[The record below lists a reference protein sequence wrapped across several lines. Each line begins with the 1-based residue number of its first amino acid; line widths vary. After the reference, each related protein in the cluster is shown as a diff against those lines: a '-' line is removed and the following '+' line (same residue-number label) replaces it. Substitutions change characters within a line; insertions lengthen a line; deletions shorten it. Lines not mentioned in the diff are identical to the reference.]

1 MGYVATWAGLVAAP
15 SGVVA
20 VILTPFA
27 ARILNKV
34 DARWAATVA
43 VGAFAISFWMRS
55 DFTPDA
61 NFGAFVAPMLVQG
74 VAMSVFFISLVT
86 ISLNGVPGP
95 QVPAATGLSNFVRI
109 TAGAFA
115 ASLATTLQDQGAAQH
130 QTRLAE
136 VVSSNNPQMVGTL
149 HSLTQAGLSSQQA
162 LGAVNRQ
169 FENQAYLL
177 STLDLFRISA
187 WICILVLPL
196 IWLTKPARPAG
207 TGAPPPAD

>member
-1 MGYVATWAGLVAAP
+1 
-15 SGVVA
+15 
-20 VILTPFA
+20 
-27 ARILNKV
+27 
-34 DARWAATVA
+34 
-43 VGAFAISFWMRS
+43 MRS
-55 DFTPDA
+55 GFTPDA
-61 NFGAFVAPMLVQG
+61 NFGAFVMPMLVQG
-74 VAMSVFFISLVT
+74 ISMSVFFISLVT

-95 QVPAATGLSNFVRI
+95 QVPAATGLSNFTRI

-136 VVSSNNPQMVGTL
+136 VVSSNNPQMVGAL

-196 IWLTKPARPAG
+196 IWFTKPARPAG
-207 TGAPPPAD
+207 GAPPPAD